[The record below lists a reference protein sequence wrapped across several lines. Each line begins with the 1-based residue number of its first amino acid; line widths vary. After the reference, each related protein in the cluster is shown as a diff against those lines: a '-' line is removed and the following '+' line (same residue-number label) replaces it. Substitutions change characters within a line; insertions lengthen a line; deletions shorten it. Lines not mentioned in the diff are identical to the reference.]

1 MRSADVTEFYNSISP
16 TLSAIWSQESGQ
28 TYTKFS
34 EVSLGVEMKNSRL
47 KIVEN
52 NIFSDQGSFQLSG
65 YYDLADLSGLMQL
78 RILPFSDGNWYSKI
92 PVIKGVIQTALKATM
107 ELGVVFK
114 IEDNDLEIKDVS
126 IGSALNE
133 INEALINR

>member
-1 MRSADVTEFYNSISP
+1 MKSADVTEFYNSISP

-34 EVSLGVEMKNSRL
+34 EVSWYGNENSRL

-52 NIFSDQGSFQLSG
+52 NIYSDQGSFQLSG
-65 YYDLADLSGLMQL
+65 YYDIADYSGLMQL
-78 RILPFSDGNWYSKI
+78 RVLPFSDGNWYSKLPI
-92 PVIKGVIQTALKATM
+92 IKGVIQTALKATM

-114 IEDNDLEIKDVS
+114 IEDNEVEIKDVS